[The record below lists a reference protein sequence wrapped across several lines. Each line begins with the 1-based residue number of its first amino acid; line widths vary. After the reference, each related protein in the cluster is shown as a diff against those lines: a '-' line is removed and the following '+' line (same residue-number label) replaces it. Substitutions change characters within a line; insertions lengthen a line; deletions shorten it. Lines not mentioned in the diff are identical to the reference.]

1 MAKEDRSQKKAPA
14 KRRWYHNFAD
24 AYRITKRTY
33 PYIGWV
39 LLAATVGAAAL
50 MIALGMWLKM
60 HIVFLVLLTIST
72 ALLVPMLIL
81 ASLVKKAMYRQI
93 EGTMGAV
100 YGVIS
105 QIKRGWTV
113 EEQPIATN
121 SNRDLVWRLIG
132 RPGVVLITEGPT
144 SRVRELANKE
154 RKMASRVVSNVPVHV
169 INVGLDEGQTR
180 LEELEKALRKLPKTL
195 RSNEVPLVVNR
206 LQAVAAKQAPT
217 IPRGVDP
224 ARMKISR
231 RALRGR

>member
-1 MAKEDRSQKKAPA
+1 MAKEETSQKKAPA

-33 PYIGWV
+33 PFIGWV
-39 LLAATVGAAAL
+39 LIVATIAAAGL
-50 MIALGMWLKM
+50 MAALGLWLNMHIALVILFA
-60 HIVFLVLLTIST
+60 ITT
-72 ALLVPMLIL
+72 AMLVPMLIL

-105 QIKRGWTV
+105 QIRRGWTV

-121 SNRDLVWRLIG
+121 THRDLVWRLIG

-144 SRVRELANKE
+144 SRVRDLVSKE
-154 RKMASRVVSNVPVHV
+154 RKMAARVVSNVPVHV
-169 INVGLDEGQTR
+169 IHVGLDEGQTR
-180 LEELEKALRKLPKTL
+180 LEHLEKALRKLPKTL

-206 LQAVAAKQAPT
+206 LQAVAAKQAPSM
-217 IPRGVDP
+217 PRGIDP